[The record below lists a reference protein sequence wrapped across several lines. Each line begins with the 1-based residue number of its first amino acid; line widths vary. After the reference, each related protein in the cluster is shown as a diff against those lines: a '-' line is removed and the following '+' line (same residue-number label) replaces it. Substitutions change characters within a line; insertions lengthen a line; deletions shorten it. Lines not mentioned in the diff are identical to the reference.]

1 MEKPAG
7 VSAPPV
13 LREVQGGLAVVW
25 CTGREEGQS
34 LGHAGPGKSWK
45 VRLQILFSSVTGH
58 CRFLNRGI
66 TGF

>member
-13 LREVQGGLAVVW
+13 LRELQGGPAVVW
-25 CTGREEGQS
+25 CTGRGEGQS
-34 LGHAGPGKSWK
+34 LGHPGKSWK